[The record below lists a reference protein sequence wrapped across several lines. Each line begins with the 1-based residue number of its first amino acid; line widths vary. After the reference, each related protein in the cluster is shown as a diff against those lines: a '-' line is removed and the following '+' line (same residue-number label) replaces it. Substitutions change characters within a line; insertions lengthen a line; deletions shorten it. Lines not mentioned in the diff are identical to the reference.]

1 MKSKIN
7 VGVIFGGR
15 SVENE
20 ISVLTAL
27 QAINAIDTERY
38 SVTPIYISKQG
49 RWYTGKALTDS
60 SNYRHMDSLLASCD
74 EVYLRPTYGDNNLY
88 KVNKPLISYF
98 KQMFNIS
105 KDEIAATLDV
115 ILPALHGTNCEDG
128 SFQGVIEMTGIP
140 YAGCNVL
147 SSANGMDKITMK
159 MILKESGIPVIDYT
173 WFCDKE
179 WYDNQKVVAERV
191 EATLGYPVIVKP
203 ADSGSS
209 VGITAVHNR
218 EELIEAV
225 DNAASY
231 SKRIIVEHLVK
242 QLKEINC
249 SVLGNYYDCEASVCE
264 APIRSS
270 EILSYA
276 DKYLG
281 GARGSAKGGA
291 KCGSKSAPQQSEGM
305 RSTLREIPANLP
317 DEVTALIR
325 TMAVKTFKTLA
336 CDGVS
341 RIDFMIDEANGKIY
355 VNEINTI
362 PGSLSFYLWE
372 ASGVS
377 FPSLV
382 QRLIDIAFQRKRDSA
397 TKVTSYKENIFNY
410 TTGATG
416 AKGAK
421 GAKGTKL

>member
-1 MKSKIN
+1 MAM
-7 VGVIFGGR
+7 R
-15 SVENE
+15 
-20 ISVLTAL
+20 
-27 QAINAIDTERY
+27 
-38 SVTPIYISKQG
+38 
-49 RWYTGKALTDS
+49 
-60 SNYRHMDSLLASCD
+60 
-74 EVYLRPTYGDNNLY
+74 
-88 KVNKPLISYF
+88 YF
-98 KQMFNIS
+98 KQMFNIG

-147 SSANGMDKITMK
+147 ASANGMDKITMK

-179 WYDNQKVVAERV
+179 WYDNQTAVAEKV
-191 EATLGYPVIVKP
+191 EAKLGYPVIVKP

-231 SKRIIVEHLVK
+231 SKRIIVEHLVS

-281 GARGSAKGGA
+281 GAAKGGA
-291 KCGSKSAPQQSEGM
+291 KGGAKQSQGM

-317 DEVTALIR
+317 QATTDFIRRTA
-325 TMAVKTFKTLA
+325 VETFKALN

-341 RIDFMIDEANGKIY
+341 RIDFMIDEADGKIY

-372 ASGVS
+372 ATGVR
-377 FPSLV
+377 FDELV
-382 QRLIDIAFQRKRDSA
+382 DRLIAIAFRRKRDSEFK
-397 TKVTSYKENIFNY
+397 TTSYSDNIFAY
-410 TTGATG
+410 QAKHGAKLGG

-421 GAKGTKL
+421 R

>member
-20 ISVLTAL
+20 ISVLTAI
-27 QAINAIDTERY
+27 QAINAIDTEKY

-74 EVYLRPTYGDNNLY
+74 EVYLRPTFGDNNLY

-147 SSANGMDKITMK
+147 ASANGMDKITMK
-159 MILKESGIPVIDYT
+159 MILKESGIPVIDYA

-179 WYDNQKVVAERV
+179 WFDKEEQVIGRMETK
-191 EATLGYPVIVKP
+191 LGYPMIVKP

-218 EELIEAV
+218 EELKEAIESAV
-225 DNAASY
+225 SY
-231 SKRIIVEHLVK
+231 SKRIIVEHLVE

-249 SVLGNYYDCEASVCE
+249 SVLGNYYECEASVCE
-264 APIRSS
+264 APIRSG

-281 GARGSAKGGA
+281 GGK
-291 KCGSKSAPQQSEGM
+291 GSKGAVKQSEGM
-305 RSTLREIPANLP
+305 RSTIREIPANLP
-317 DEVTALIR
+317 EKTTEFIRSTA
-325 TMAVKTFKTLA
+325 VETFKALN
-336 CDGVS
+336 CDGVA
-341 RIDFMIDEANGKIY
+341 RIDFMIDQADGKIY

-377 FPSLV
+377 FTELTE
-382 QRLIDIAFQRKRDSA
+382 RLIRIAFERKRDSSFK
-397 TKVTSYKENIFNY
+397 TTSYKENIFNY
-410 TTGATG
+410 TISG

-421 GAKGTKL
+421 GSKC